1 MNNNEKGTSPHSKK
15 RTKNSVEEK
24 SIKSGSI
31 NLEFNNNNIS
41 NNSKL
46 FGAESGSVFRRD
58 SSTQPF
64 KIKKNNVIFKK
75 NFLEL
80 INVECWKKYNS
91 DISET
96 PSSKSKE
103 QTKCTCIIF

>member
-41 NNSKL
+41 NNSK
-46 FGAESGSVFRRD
+46 
-58 SSTQPF
+58 
-64 KIKKNNVIFKK
+64 KNNVIFKK
-75 NFLEL
+75 NFLEV

>member
-41 NNSKL
+41 NNSKKHKQKQSL
-46 FGAESGSVFRRD
+46 TRD

-75 NFLEL
+75 NFLEV

-96 PSSKSKE
+96 PSSRSKK

>member
-41 NNSKL
+41 NNSKKPKQKQSL
-46 FGAESGSVFRRD
+46 TRD

-75 NFLEL
+75 NFLEV